1 MIDTAQ
7 QQLIADLA
15 RDLLAETA
23 PQELPLFRAS
33 SEAFFK
39 DPQRVMSGAVGKDEP
54 LGFGA
59 GEGTSFIAPVI
70 LAVVTQ
76 VVTFLAAEV
85 GKAAQSEGSAFVTDT
100 VKALFKRFRP
110 APAAEKQPTGEAP
123 SPSKPPTPAPV
134 PPVTPELLQRV
145 RELAF
150 QQAKQLRLS
159 DSNAR
164 LLADSLVGSLAVP
177 PAGTA

>member
-1 MIDTAQ
+1 MIDPAQ

-39 DPQRVMSGAVGKDEP
+39 DPQRVMSGTVGKDEP

-59 GEGTSFIAPVI
+59 GEGTSFLAPVI
-70 LAVVTQ
+70 LAVATR

-85 GKAAQSEGSAFVTDT
+85 GKSAQAEGSTFINDT

-110 APAAEKQPTGEAP
+110 AAAAEKQPTGEASLAP
-123 SPSKPPTPAPV
+123 KPAAPAPV
-134 PPVTPELLQRV
+134 PAVTPELLKRV
-145 RELAF
+145 REVAF

-159 DSNAR
+159 DSNAQ
-164 LLADSLVGSLAVP
+164 LLADSLVGSLALP
-177 PAGTA
+177 PASTA